1 MTFAQL
7 GDFIRNNPTLTKII
21 LSIVLILIN
30 ILVVQLTSRVLFKT
44 VKDTGTYY
52 NLQKR
57 FYYTFTFILIILI
70 IILWS
75 ESKLDLTTYM
85 GFISAGIAIALREI
99 FTNIA
104 AWFII
109 VFQKPFGVGDRITV
123 NGQTGDIIDIK
134 LFQIVLLEVSSVDF
148 GEQSTGRI
156 VHVPNN
162 FLFIHAITNANRGFE
177 YIWNEIEVRITQDS
191 DWDQAH
197 QLLTEIINK
206 HALHL
211 TSEIKAQINEASRK
225 FMVYYQN
232 LTPIVYLSV
241 KPGYTSLTMRYLCE
255 TRKAR
260 VTENDLWREILTV
273 LAETE
278 SIKLM

>member
-1 MTFAQL
+1 M
-7 GDFIRNNPTLTKII
+7 GDFIRENPTLTKVI
-21 LSIVLILIN
+21 LSI
-30 ILVVQLTSRVLFKT
+30 ILVLLNFIIVQFTSRVLFKT
-44 VKDTGTYY
+44 IKDTGTYY

-109 VFQKPFGVGDRITV
+109 MFQKPFGVGDRITV

-134 LFQIVLLEVSSVDF
+134 LFQIVLLEVSAVDY

-156 VHVPNN
+156 VHIPNN
-162 FLFIHAITNANRGFE
+162 FIFIHAITNANRGFE
-177 YIWNEIEVRITQDS
+177 YIWNEMEVRLTLES
-191 DWDQAH
+191 DWEEAH
-197 QLLTEIINK
+197 RLLTEIIDR
-206 HALHL
+206 HATHL
-211 TSEIKAQINEASRK
+211 TDDIKDQINAASRK
-225 FMVYYQN
+225 YMVYYNN
-232 LTPIVYLSV
+232 LTPIVYVNV
-241 KPGYTSLTMRYLCE
+241 KHGHVVLTVRYLCE

-260 VTENDLWREILTV
+260 ITENDLWREILKV
-273 LAETE
+273 FSEVET
-278 SIKLM
+278 IKLM